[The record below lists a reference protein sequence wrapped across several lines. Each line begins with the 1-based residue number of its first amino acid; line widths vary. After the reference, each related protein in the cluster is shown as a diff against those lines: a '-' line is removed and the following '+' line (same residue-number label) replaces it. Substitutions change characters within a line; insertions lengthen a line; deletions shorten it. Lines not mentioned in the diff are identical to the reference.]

1 MKVFDKNIKYRDIF
15 IVAFV
20 GFIGYK
26 FIDNYEYIFT
36 ALKSFYSIVTPFIYA
51 LVFAYVLNPVMKLF
65 EKRFKLKRGLSIL
78 LTYVSILGIIALI
91 AVFVVPNIMDS
102 IVSMISEV
110 PWYMTT
116 VQDWINKLMENKDIY
131 SVLKETGLVDY
142 LSAITS
148 KTGSMVVGILESS
161 ISSIFVIATNMVKII
176 LGFLIA
182 IYVLLDKEMFKE
194 HAKLIICMIFKR
206 ERGEK
211 IVGWIKLYN
220 KMIGMYVGTKA
231 LDSLIIGLLALVG
244 LVVMRA
250 PYSILIAL
258 VVGFTNMI
266 PYFGPLVGEI
276 VGGVV
281 GIFVS
286 PTMALMIVIYLLILQ
301 QFDAWYLEAKLVG
314 KKVGV
319 RPFLIILAVFVGGGL
334 FGPVGMILGS
344 PTMATIKI
352 MYDKRVKAYKE
363 KNELE
368 TSVNNKNADS

>member
-1 MKVFDKNIKYRDIF
+1 MFDKNIKYRDIF
-15 IVAFV
+15 IVALV

-36 ALKSFYSIVTPFIYA
+36 VLKSFYSIVTPFIYA

-148 KTGSMVVGILESS
+148 KTGSMVVGMLESS

-352 MYDKRVKAYKE
+352 MYDKKVEAYKE
-363 KNELE
+363 ENKVE

>member
-1 MKVFDKNIKYRDIF
+1 MFDKNIKYRDIF
-15 IVAFV
+15 IVALV

-36 ALKSFYSIVTPFIYA
+36 VLKSFYSIVTPFIYA

-148 KTGSMVVGILESS
+148 KTGSMVVGMLESS

-182 IYVLLDKEMFKE
+182 IYVLLDKEIFKE

-244 LVVMRA
+244 LIIMRA

-352 MYDKRVKAYKE
+352 MYDKKVEAYKE
-363 KNELE
+363 ENKVEA
-368 TSVNNKNADS
+368 SVNNKNADS

>member
-1 MKVFDKNIKYRDIF
+1 MFDKNIKYRDIF
-15 IVAFV
+15 IVALV

-131 SVLKETGLVDY
+131 SVLNETGLVDY
-142 LSAITS
+142 LSVITS
-148 KTGSMVVGILESS
+148 KTGSMVVGMLESS
-161 ISSIFVIATNMVKII
+161 ISSVFVIATNMVKII

-220 KMIGMYVGTKA
+220 KMIGIYVGTKA

-244 LVVMRA
+244 LIIMKA

-352 MYDKRVKAYKE
+352 MYDKKVEVYKE
-363 KNELE
+363 ENKVE

>member
-1 MKVFDKNIKYRDIF
+1 MFDKNIKYRDIF
-15 IVAFV
+15 IVALV

-36 ALKSFYSIVTPFIYA
+36 VLKSFYSIVTPFIYA

-148 KTGSMVVGILESS
+148 KTGSMVVGMLESS

-220 KMIGMYVGTKA
+220 KMIGIYVGTKA

-244 LVVMRA
+244 LIIMKA

-286 PTMALMIVIYLLILQ
+286 PTMAFMIVIYLLILQ

-352 MYDKRVKAYKE
+352 MYDKKVEAYKE
-363 KNELE
+363 ENKVE

>member
-1 MKVFDKNIKYRDIF
+1 MFDKNIKYRDIF
-15 IVAFV
+15 IVALV

-36 ALKSFYSIVTPFIYA
+36 VLKSLYSIVTPFIYA

-148 KTGSMVVGILESS
+148 KTGSMVVGMLESS

-182 IYVLLDKEMFKE
+182 IYVLLDKEIFKE

-244 LVVMRA
+244 LIIMRA

-352 MYDKRVKAYKE
+352 MYDKKVEAYKE
-363 KNELE
+363 ENKVEA
-368 TSVNNKNADS
+368 SVNNKNADS

>member
-1 MKVFDKNIKYRDIF
+1 MPPTRWR
-15 IVAFV
+15 
-20 GFIGYK
+20 YK

>member
-1 MKVFDKNIKYRDIF
+1 MFDKNIKYRDIF

>member
-1 MKVFDKNIKYRDIF
+1 MFDKNIKYRDIF
-15 IVAFV
+15 IVALV

-36 ALKSFYSIVTPFIYA
+36 VLKSFYSIVTPFIYA

-148 KTGSMVVGILESS
+148 KTGSMVVGMLESS

-220 KMIGMYVGTKA
+220 KMIGIYVGTKA

-244 LVVMRA
+244 LIIMKA

-352 MYDKRVKAYKE
+352 MYDKKVEVYKE
-363 KNELE
+363 ENKVE

>member
-1 MKVFDKNIKYRDIF
+1 MFDKNIKYRDIF
-15 IVAFV
+15 IVALV

-36 ALKSFYSIVTPFIYA
+36 VLKSFYSIVTPFIYA

-148 KTGSMVVGILESS
+148 KTGSMVVGMLESS

-176 LGFLIA
+176 LSFLIA
-182 IYVLLDKEMFKE
+182 IYVLLDKEIFKE

-244 LVVMRA
+244 LIIMRA

-352 MYDKRVKAYKE
+352 MYDKKVEAYKE
-363 KNELE
+363 ENKVEA
-368 TSVNNKNADS
+368 SVNNKNADS

>member
-1 MKVFDKNIKYRDIF
+1 MFDKNIKYRDIF
-15 IVAFV
+15 IVALV

-36 ALKSFYSIVTPFIYA
+36 VLKSFYSIVTPFIYA

-131 SVLKETGLVDY
+131 SALKETGLVDY

-148 KTGSMVVGILESS
+148 KTGSMVVGMLESS

-352 MYDKRVKAYKE
+352 MYDKKVEAYKE
-363 KNELE
+363 ENKVE